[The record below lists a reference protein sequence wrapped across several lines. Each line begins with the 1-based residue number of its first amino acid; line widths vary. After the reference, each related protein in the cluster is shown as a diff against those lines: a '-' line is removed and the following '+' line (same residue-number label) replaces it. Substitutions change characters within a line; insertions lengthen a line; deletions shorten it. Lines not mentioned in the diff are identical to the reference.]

1 MRSHGHASAGLG
13 QQARRDDAQSNSP
26 GISSA
31 AAGAWTSRLLPPLLA
46 IACAAAVGRYH
57 SAYGRVPARVRDA
70 YTYNSSRVLSA
81 ARPAAVLFE
90 NVVHADEALHLINA
104 SRSGRMEPAYV
115 AKAAGPFGLG
125 GVTKASS
132 QRRSNTLHWMPHDDS
147 PEIWALVQRIAAIVG
162 IPSTHAERLQV
173 IRYEPGQEYA
183 GHVDGYEGDLA
194 AAHPAGQRLVSTIVY
209 LTSVAKG
216 GGTEIAGRVVA
227 AEQGRMLLFHNTA
240 AGTNELDPSTRH
252 AGLPVIAGEKW
263 ACNLWFHEFEV
274 SESAEAAQRAKAKG
288 FPDAAS

>member
-13 QQARRDDAQSNSP
+13 QRARRGDAHSNSP

-81 ARPAAVLFE
+81 ARPTAVVFE

-104 SRSGRMEPAYV
+104 SRSGMEPAYV
-115 AKAAGPFGLG
+115 AKTTGPFGLG
-125 GVTKASS
+125 GVKKASS

-147 PEIWALVQRIAAIVG
+147 LEIWALVQRIAAIVG

-173 IRYEPGQEYA
+173 ICYAPGQEYA
-183 GHVDGYEGDLA
+183 HHVDGYERGLA
-194 AAHPAGQRLVSTIVY
+194 TAHPAGQRLVSTLVY
-209 LTSVAKG
+209 LNSVAKG
-216 GGTEIAGRVVA
+216 GSWPVSSRGPSLSCPGLLRVPCSRLSHRLVCRRRDRDRKTGGCRTTGAHVA
-227 AEQGRMLLFHNTA
+227 
-240 AGTNELDPSTRH
+240 
-252 AGLPVIAGEKW
+252 LP
-263 ACNLWFHEFEV
+263 
-274 SESAEAAQRAKAKG
+274 
-288 FPDAAS
+288 

>member
-13 QQARRDDAQSNSP
+13 QRARRGDAQSNSP
-26 GISSA
+26 AGISSA

-81 ARPAAVLFE
+81 ARPTAVVFE

-104 SRSGRMEPAYV
+104 SRSGMEPAYV
-115 AKAAGPFGLG
+115 AKTTGPFGLG
-125 GVTKASS
+125 GVKKASS
-132 QRRSNTLHWMPHDDS
+132 QRRSNTLRWMPHDDS

-183 GHVDGYEGDLA
+183 DHVDGYEGDLA

-216 GGTEIAGRVVA
+216 ESRAITE
-227 AEQGRMLLFHNTA
+227 
-240 AGTNELDPSTRH
+240 
-252 AGLPVIAGEKW
+252 LPWI
-263 ACNLWFHEFEV
+263 
-274 SESAEAAQRAKAKG
+274 
-288 FPDAAS
+288 AASAVQSSQLSTCV